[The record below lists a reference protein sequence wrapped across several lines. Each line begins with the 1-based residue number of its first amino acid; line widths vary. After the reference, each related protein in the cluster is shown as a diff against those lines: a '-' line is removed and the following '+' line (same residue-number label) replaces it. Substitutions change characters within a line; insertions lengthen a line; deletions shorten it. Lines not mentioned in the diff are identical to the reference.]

1 MSRTYVALEGALGRQ
16 VVIKVLSP
24 ELLAGLSVERFRREI
39 LLAAQLQHP
48 HIVPVLAA
56 GDMGGIPWFTMPFV
70 EGESLRQRLAQG
82 PLTTGEVISVLRDV
96 ARALS
101 YAHARGIVHR
111 DIKPDNVLLSAGSAT
126 VTDFGIAKAINA
138 ARSGDGSVGA
148 TLTQVGT
155 SIGTPTYMA
164 PEQAM
169 GDTNTDHRA
178 DLYAFGAMAWELLAG
193 RPPFVADSPSKMV
206 AAHLAEAPKDVREF
220 RPDTPALLADLVM
233 RCLAK
238 DPAHRP
244 AQAAEVARILETI
257 TSSSSTATAPAVLQG
272 GRIRLGQAIGLW
284 ALATALVSLTAWAAT
299 TVIGLPDWVLPGSV
313 GVMMAGLPIILFT
326 WYVQRTAH
334 RTFTATP
341 QRTGGGSLAPQ
352 GTMATIALK
361 ASPHFSWRRA
371 WLGGAI
377 AVGAFAVLVLGFM
390 VTRAMGIGPAASL
403 KSRGALGEREVL
415 VVADF
420 RAPANDADLGP
431 TVAEALR
438 TDLGQSKAFD
448 VLSRATLRE
457 LLGLMQRSQE
467 TVVQYELAREI
478 ATREGAKA
486 VLDGEVTRVGQG
498 YVIAARLVSA
508 VDGSELA
515 QFRQEAAG
523 EDELLPSLG
532 KLSRSVRERAGESLK
547 SIRATSELERVTT
560 SSLPALRKYV
570 EGLRVQTDEGDMVR
584 GMALL
589 EEAVQLDSTFAMAWR
604 RIAASL
610 SSEGREQDKRLRA
623 IATAYRHRERL
634 TEQERLFTEA
644 TYFHFGPAPDLDK
657 ALAAYEQ
664 VIEIDSTNRGALNN
678 AGNVLNLRNQWEKAE
693 SLYRKVTVLPRT
705 FAGSFGNLSR
715 AQIRNGR
722 SAATLDSTVALFR
735 KRFPT
740 SPDIWETEWYAAWAA
755 DDLKRADSIA
765 LVTWSTGKTVRQLR
779 NAAFRLGGTAA
790 IHGRF
795 RESSQWYTR
804 SSEVLLKVQDNAA
817 GRLRLSVDTAWE
829 AGVRRDAG
837 AARAALDRGFARAP
851 LAEVPP
857 TERPWVEV
865 SQIAVMIQDPPMA
878 RRALEG
884 FNKDLTTLSFDVD
897 GRRAWFESQV
907 ALTEKRWDE
916 AIALMHKAKKAH
928 QVEENAAYS
937 AIGWAHDESGR
948 ADSALAY
955 YERYLEARD
964 PDPDVDAEWL
974 PRVHRRMGEVYESR
988 GEADKAIEH
997 YARFV
1002 NLWRNAEPEQQPV
1015 VREVTQ
1021 RLERLRSK
1029 RG

>member
-48 HIVPVLAA
+48 HIVPVLSA
-56 GDMGGIPWFTMPFV
+56 GDMDGIPWFTMPFV
-70 EGESLRQRLAQG
+70 EGESLRQRLAHG
-82 PLTTGEVISVLRDV
+82 PLATGEVISILRDV

-138 ARSGDGSVGA
+138 ARSGDQSVGA

-169 GDTNTDHRA
+169 GDANTDHRA

-206 AAHLAEAPKDVREF
+206 AAHLAEAPRDVREF
-220 RPDTPALLADLVM
+220 RPDTPPLLADLVM

-244 AQAAEVARILETI
+244 AQASEVARILETI
-257 TSSSSTATAPAVLQG
+257 TSSSSTLTAPAVLHG
-272 GRIRLGQAIGLW
+272 GRIRLGQALGLW
-284 ALATALVSLTAWAAT
+284 AGATALVSLTAWAAT
-299 TVIGLPDWVLPGSV
+299 EVVGLPDWVLPGSV
-313 GVMMAGLPIILFT
+313 GVMLAGLPIILFT
-326 WYVQRTAH
+326 WFVQRTAH

-341 QRTGGGSLAPQ
+341 ARTGGGSLAPQ

-361 ASPHFSWRRA
+361 ASPHLSWRRA
-371 WLGGAI
+371 WLGGAV
-377 AVGAFAVLVLGFM
+377 AVGAFAMLVLGFM

-403 KSRGALGEREVL
+403 KARGALGEREVL

-420 RAPANDADLGP
+420 RAPANDAELGP

-498 YVIAARLVSA
+498 YIIAARLVSA

-515 QFRQEAAG
+515 QFRQEASG

-532 KLSRSVRERAGESLK
+532 KLSRAVRERAGESLK
-547 SIRATSELERVTT
+547 TIRSTSELERVTT

-570 EGLRVQTDEGDMVR
+570 EGLRIQTDEGDMVR
-584 GMALL
+584 GLAML
-589 EEAVQLDSTFAMAWR
+589 EEAVALDSTFAMAWR
-604 RIAASL
+604 RIAAGL
-610 SSEGREQDKRLRA
+610 SGEGREQDKRLRA
-623 IATAYRHRERL
+623 LETAYRHRERL

-644 TYFHFGPAPDLDK
+644 TYFHFGPSPNLDK

-678 AGNVLNLRNQWEKAE
+678 AANVLRLREQWEQAE
-693 SLYRKVTVLPRT
+693 SLYRKVTLLPRSFSGT
-705 FAGSFGNLSR
+705 FTNLSR
-715 AQIRNGR
+715 AQIQNRR
-722 SAATLDSTVALFR
+722 SAATLDSTAALFR
-735 KRFPT
+735 KRYPT
-740 SPDIWETEWYAAWAA
+740 NADLWETEWYAAWGAG
-755 DDLKRADSIA
+755 DVKRADSIA
-765 LVTWSTGKTVRQLR
+765 RAVYSTGKTVRQLQ
-779 NAAFRLGGTAA
+779 NSANRLGGTAA
-790 IHGRF
+790 LQGRS
-795 RESSQWYTR
+795 RESALWYGR
-804 SSEVLLKVQDNAA
+804 STEASSRVQDNAA
-817 GRLRLSVDTAWE
+817 GRLRFTIDSAFDA
-829 AGVRRDAG
+829 AIRREAG
-837 AARAALDRGFARAP
+837 AARAILERGFARAP
-851 LAEVPP
+851 LSDVPP
-857 TERPWVEV
+857 AERPWQEV
-865 SQIAVMIQDPPMA
+865 AQIAVLIQDPALA
-878 RRALEG
+878 RRARDG
-884 FNKDLTTLSFDVD
+884 FNSDLTELTFDVD

-916 AIALMHKAKKAH
+916 AIALTRKARQAY
-928 QVEENAAYS
+928 QVEENAAN
-937 AIGWAHDESGR
+937 ATIGWAHDEAGR
-948 ADSALAY
+948 ADSAVAY
-955 YERYLEARD
+955 YEKFLETPD
-964 PDPDVDAEWL
+964 PDPDIDGEWQ
-974 PRVHRRMGEVYESR
+974 PRIHRRLGELHESR
-988 GEADKAIEH
+988 GDADKAIEH

-1002 NLWRNAEPEQQPV
+1002 NLWRNAEPEQQPL
-1015 VREVTQ
+1015 VREITQ